1 MDIVKIGRYWFN
13 LDMPPVLGG
22 RTFIFKG
29 DDAKPIREALNR
41 LSRPWNP
48 PIAKNCDRK
57 PARHDGEVGRT

>member
-1 MDIVKIGRYWFN
+1 MRLARIGKWTFN
-13 LDMPPVLGG
+13 LDAPPCVAPM
-22 RTFIFKG
+22 RIRFFG
-29 DDAKPIREALNR
+29 DDARPIREALNR